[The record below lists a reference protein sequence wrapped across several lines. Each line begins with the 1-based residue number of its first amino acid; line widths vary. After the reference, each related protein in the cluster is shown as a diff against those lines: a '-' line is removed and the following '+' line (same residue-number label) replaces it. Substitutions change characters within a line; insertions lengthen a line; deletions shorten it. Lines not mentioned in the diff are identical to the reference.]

1 MYACIYL
8 FIYNFAKM
16 PGFNTYRAS
25 SIMRSR
31 KKENNNNSNSSN
43 NYYIE
48 VQTSWKQPIT
58 NSIGA
63 NVDEGINNTFDKASW
78 SMAD

>member
-1 MYACIYL
+1 MYVCMYACTYL

-31 KKENNNNSNSSN
+31 KNNNDSNSSN

-48 VQTSWKQPIT
+48 VQTSQKQAIT

-63 NVDEGINNTFDKASW
+63 NVDKAINNTFD
-78 SMAD
+78 

>member
-1 MYACIYL
+1 MYRIYL

-31 KKENNNNSNSSN
+31 KKENNNNSNSNSSN

-48 VQTSWKQPIT
+48 AQTS
-58 NSIGA
+58 
-63 NVDEGINNTFDKASW
+63 
-78 SMAD
+78 

>member
-1 MYACIYL
+1 MYVCMYRIYL

-48 VQTSWKQPIT
+48 VQTS
-58 NSIGA
+58 
-63 NVDEGINNTFDKASW
+63 
-78 SMAD
+78 

>member
-1 MYACIYL
+1 MYVCKYACIYL
-8 FIYNFAKM
+8 FIYNFANM

-25 SIMRSR
+25 SITRSR

-48 VQTSWKQPIT
+48 VQTS
-58 NSIGA
+58 
-63 NVDEGINNTFDKASW
+63 
-78 SMAD
+78 